1 MRLLAALFAILILPW
16 PSARALESA
25 VQESPRARVSLV
37 ADSLSVAPGQAFQ
50 LGLRIRLAPRWH
62 SYWRHAGDAGAPTE
76 ISLTLPEG
84 SQAGP
89 IAWPSPHAIPF
100 GPLMSFGYYGEVIL
114 PMQITPPAGLRA
126 GEVFSISADAT
137 WLVCDDVC
145 IPEEGSFRLDLPVS
159 RQAEANP
166 HLAPLFAAAAA
177 ALPRPSPWQASAT
190 IQGDALR
197 LRLTGPGLGRESL
210 KDALFIPGVP
220 GLLDH
225 AAPQRMSHGADW
237 LELTLKRA
245 ERPEAQARLEGVL
258 LLTDQGGRRLGYDIS
273 PPLLQG
279 AAFLPL
285 WQALLFALIGGVIL
299 NLMPCVFPVLAM
311 KAMAL
316 ARLGGAARGAVRL
329 EAAAYTAGAVVSF
342 TALAG
347 LLLVLRGAG
356 MALGWGFQFTSP
368 VFVLAI
374 AWLMLAV
381 GLNLSGVFTFGGPI
395 GAGGHIAARGGFLGS
410 FATGALAVL
419 VASPCTAPFMAAAI
433 GAALVM
439 PAPATLAVFAALGLG
454 LAAPTL
460 ILALAPG
467 LTRMLPR
474 PGPWMEKLK
483 HIMAWPM
490 YGAALWLL
498 WVLWAQS
505 GWPGVALALA
515 GGLGLG
521 LAAWVFGRAQ
531 RQGRRAAQFGAAL
544 AALALLLALPF
555 GLTAAPETP
564 AASDTA
570 ESWSPARVEALRAEG
585 KGVFLNVTAAWC
597 ITCQVNERIALRRD
611 AVQAAMA
618 ARGIVY
624 LKADWTRGDPA
635 IAALLRTHGREGV
648 PLYLFWP
655 PAGGEAVIL
664 PEVLTEAMV
673 LRQIGAS
680 GS

>member
-1 MRLLAALFAILILPW
+1 MRALIALLTILILPW
-16 PSARALESA
+16 LPARALESA
-25 VQESPRARVSLV
+25 VQESPRARVTLV
-37 ADSLSVAPGQAFQ
+37 ADHLAIAPGQAFQ

-76 ISLTLPEG
+76 INLTLPEG
-84 SQAGP
+84 TQAGP
-89 IAWPSPHAIPF
+89 IAWPTPQAIPF
-100 GPLMSFGYYGEVIL
+100 GPLMSFGYYGEVVL

-126 GEVFSISADAT
+126 GDVFSISAQAT

-145 IPEEGSFRLDLPVS
+145 IPEEGSFRLDLPVAA
-159 RQAEANP
+159 QAQTNP
-166 HLAPLFAAAAA
+166 DLAPLFAAAAA

-210 KDALFIPGVP
+210 KEALFIPGTG

-225 AAPQRMSHGADW
+225 AAPQRLSHGADW

-245 ERPEAQARLEGVL
+245 ERPEAHPKLEGVL
-258 LLTDQGGRRLGYDIS
+258 LLTDQGGRRLGYDIAA
-273 PPLLQG
+273 PLLTG

-285 WQALLFALIGGVIL
+285 WQALIFALIGGVIL

-347 LLLVLRGAG
+347 LLLALRGAG

-374 AWLMLAV
+374 TWLMLAV
-381 GLNLSGVFTFGGPI
+381 GLNLSGVFALGGPI

-439 PAPATLAVFAALGLG
+439 PAPATIAVFAALGLG

-467 LTRMLPR
+467 LTRLLPR
-474 PGPWMEKLK
+474 PGPWMEKLRR
-483 HIMAWPM
+483 IMAWPM
-490 YGAALWLL
+490 YGAALWLV

-505 GWPGVALALA
+505 GWPGVALALV

-521 LAAWVFGRAQ
+521 LAAWVLGRAQ
-531 RQGRRAAQFGAAL
+531 REGRRGLGTVL

-555 GLTAAPETP
+555 GLTAAPPLP

-570 ESWSPARVEALRAEG
+570 ESWNPARVEALRAQG

-597 ITCQVNERIALRRD
+597 ITCQVNERLALRRD

-635 IAALLRTHGREGV
+635 ITALLRSHGREGV

-655 PAGGEAVIL
+655 PGGGEAVIL

-673 LRQIGAS
+673 LRQIAAQ
-680 GS
+680 

>member
-1 MRLLAALFAILILPW
+1 MRALIALLAILILPW
-16 PSARALESA
+16 LPAQALESA
-25 VQESPRARVSLV
+25 AQESPRARVTLV
-37 ADSLSVAPGQAFQ
+37 ADHLAIAPGQAFQ

-76 ISLTLPEG
+76 INLTLPEG
-84 SQAGP
+84 TQAGP
-89 IAWPSPHAIPF
+89 IAWPTPQAIPF
-100 GPLMSFGYYGEVIL
+100 GPLMSFGYYGEVVL

-126 GEVFSISADAT
+126 RDVFSISAQAT

-145 IPEEGSFRLDLPVS
+145 IPEEGSFRLDLPVA
-159 RQAEANP
+159 AEAQANP
-166 HLAPLFAAAAA
+166 DLAPLFAAAAA

-210 KDALFIPGVP
+210 KEALFIPGTG

-225 AAPQRMSHGADW
+225 AAPQRLSHGADW
-237 LELTLKRA
+237 LELTLRRA
-245 ERPEAQARLEGVL
+245 DRPENHATLEGVL
-258 LLTDQGGRRLGYDIS
+258 LLTDQGGRRLGYDIAA
-273 PPLLQG
+273 PLLTG

-285 WQALLFALIGGVIL
+285 WQALIFALIGGVIL

-347 LLLVLRGAG
+347 LLLALRGAG

-381 GLNLSGVFTFGGPI
+381 GLNLSGVFALGGPI

-467 LTRMLPR
+467 LTRLLPR
-474 PGPWMEKLK
+474 PGPWMEKLRR
-483 HIMAWPM
+483 IMAWPM
-490 YGAALWLL
+490 YGAALWLV

-505 GWPGVALALA
+505 GWPGVALALV

-521 LAAWVFGRAQ
+521 LGAWTFGRAQ
-531 RQGRRAAQFGAAL
+531 REGRRRLGPVL

-555 GLTAAPETP
+555 GLTAAPPPPT
-564 AASDTA
+564 ASDTA
-570 ESWSPARVEALRAEG
+570 ESWNPARVEALRAEG

-635 IAALLRTHGREGV
+635 ITALLRSHGREGV

-655 PAGGEAVIL
+655 PGGGEAVIL

-673 LRQIGAS
+673 LRQIAAQ
-680 GS
+680 

>member
-1 MRLLAALFAILILPW
+1 MPGFLLA
-16 PSARALESA
+16 
-25 VQESPRARVSLV
+25 
-37 ADSLSVAPGQAFQ
+37 
-50 LGLRIRLAPRWH
+50 
-62 SYWRHAGDAGAPTE
+62 
-76 ISLTLPEG
+76 
-84 SQAGP
+84 
-89 IAWPSPHAIPF
+89 
-100 GPLMSFGYYGEVIL
+100 
-114 PMQITPPAGLRA
+114 
-126 GEVFSISADAT
+126 
-137 WLVCDDVC
+137 
-145 IPEEGSFRLDLPVS
+145 
-159 RQAEANP
+159 
-166 HLAPLFAAAAA
+166 
-177 ALPRPSPWQASAT
+177 
-190 IQGDALR
+190 
-197 LRLTGPGLGRESL
+197 
-210 KDALFIPGVP
+210 
-220 GLLDH
+220 
-225 AAPQRMSHGADW
+225 
-237 LELTLKRA
+237 
-245 ERPEAQARLEGVL
+245 
-258 LLTDQGGRRLGYDIS
+258 
-273 PPLLQG
+273 
-279 AAFLPL
+279 
-285 WQALLFALIGGVIL
+285 
-299 NLMPCVFPVLAM
+299 
-311 KAMAL
+311 
-316 ARLGGAARGAVRL
+316 
-329 EAAAYTAGAVVSF
+329 
-342 TALAG
+342 
-347 LLLVLRGAG
+347 LRGAG

-381 GLNLSGVFTFGGPI
+381 GLNLSGVFALGGPI

-467 LTRMLPR
+467 LTRLLPR
-474 PGPWMEKLK
+474 PGPWMEKLRR
-483 HIMAWPM
+483 IMAWPM
-490 YGAALWLL
+490 YGAALWLV

-505 GWPGVALALA
+505 GWAGVALALA

-531 RQGRRAAQFGAAL
+531 GEGRRGLGPVL

-555 GLTAAPETP
+555 GLTAAPPPP

-570 ESWSPARVEALRAEG
+570 ESWSPARVEALRAQG

-635 IAALLRTHGREGV
+635 ITALLRSHGREGV

-655 PAGGEAVIL
+655 PGGGEAVIL

-673 LRQIGAS
+673 LRQIALQ
-680 GS
+680 

>member
-1 MRLLAALFAILILPW
+1 
-16 PSARALESA
+16 
-25 VQESPRARVSLV
+25 
-37 ADSLSVAPGQAFQ
+37 
-50 LGLRIRLAPRWH
+50 
-62 SYWRHAGDAGAPTE
+62 
-76 ISLTLPEG
+76 
-84 SQAGP
+84 
-89 IAWPSPHAIPF
+89 
-100 GPLMSFGYYGEVIL
+100 
-114 PMQITPPAGLRA
+114 
-126 GEVFSISADAT
+126 
-137 WLVCDDVC
+137 
-145 IPEEGSFRLDLPVS
+145 
-159 RQAEANP
+159 
-166 HLAPLFAAAAA
+166 
-177 ALPRPSPWQASAT
+177 
-190 IQGDALR
+190 
-197 LRLTGPGLGRESL
+197 
-210 KDALFIPGVP
+210 
-220 GLLDH
+220 LDH
-225 AAPQRMSHGADW
+225 AAPQRVSHGADW

-245 ERPEAQARLEGVL
+245 ERPENLATLEGVL
-258 LLTDQGGRRLGYDIS
+258 LLTDQGGRRLGYEVAT
-273 PPLLQG
+273 PLLTG

-285 WQALLFALIGGVIL
+285 WQALIFALIGGVIL

-316 ARLGGAARGAVRL
+316 ARLGGAGRGAVRL

-381 GLNLSGVFTFGGPI
+381 GLNLSGVFALGGPI

-467 LTRMLPR
+467 LARKLPR
-474 PGPWMEKLK
+474 PGPWMERLK

-490 YGAALWLL
+490 YGAALWLVS
-498 WVLWAQS
+498 VLWAQS
-505 GWPGVALALA
+505 GSLGVALALV

-521 LAAWVFGRAQ
+521 LAAWVLGRAQ
-531 RQGRRAAQFGAAL
+531 RDGRRGAQLAAVLG
-544 AALALLLALPF
+544 ALALVLALPF
-555 GLTAAPETP
+555 GLTAAPPAP
-564 AASDTA
+564 AAAETA
-570 ESWSPARVEALRAEG
+570 ESWTPARVEALRAEG

-597 ITCQVNERIALRRD
+597 ISCQVNERIALRRE

-635 IAALLRTHGREGV
+635 IAALLRAHGREGV

-655 PAGGEAVIL
+655 PGGGEAVIL

-673 LRQIGAS
+673 LRQIGAL
-680 GS
+680 

>member
-1 MRLLAALFAILILPW
+1 MRFIAALVALLILPW
-16 PSARALESA
+16 LPARALESA
-25 VQESPRARVSLV
+25 AQESSRARVTLV
-37 ADSLSVAPGQAFQ
+37 ADHLAITQGQAFQ
-50 LGLRIRLAPRWH
+50 LGLRLRLAPRWH

-76 ISLTLPEG
+76 ISLTLPED

-89 IAWPSPHAIPF
+89 IAWPTPQAIPF
-100 GPLMSFGYYGEVIL
+100 GPLMSFGYYGEVVL

-126 GEVFSISADAT
+126 GEVFSITAQAT

-145 IPEEGSFRLDLPVS
+145 IPEEGSFRLDLPVAA
-159 RQAEANP
+159 QAQTNP
-166 HLAPLFAAAAA
+166 DLAPLFAAATA

-190 IQGDALR
+190 IQGEALR

-210 KDALFIPGVP
+210 KEALFIPGVA

-225 AAPQRMSHGADW
+225 AAPQRLSHGADW

-245 ERPEAQARLEGVL
+245 ERPENLAALEGVL
-258 LLTDQGGRRLGYDIS
+258 LLTDQGGRRLGYDIAA
-273 PPLLQG
+273 PLLPG

-285 WQALLFALIGGVIL
+285 WQALLFALLGGVIL

-316 ARLGGAARGAVRL
+316 VRLGGAARGAVRL

-342 TALAG
+342 AALAG
-347 LLLVLRGAG
+347 LLLALRGAG

-381 GLNLSGVFTFGGPI
+381 GLNLSGVFALGGPI

-439 PAPATLAVFAALGLG
+439 PAPATIAVFAALGLG

-467 LTRMLPR
+467 LARKLPR
-474 PGPWMEKLK
+474 PGPWMEKLRR
-483 HIMAWPM
+483 IMAWPM
-490 YGAALWLL
+490 YGAALWLVS
-498 WVLWAQS
+498 VLWAQS
-505 GWPGVALALA
+505 GLLGVALALA

-521 LAAWVFGRAQ
+521 IAAWVLGRAQ
-531 RQGRRAAQFGAAL
+531 RQGRGGLGPVL
-544 AALALLLALPF
+544 AALGLLFALPF
-555 GLTAAPETP
+555 GLTAAPPPP
-564 AASDTA
+564 AAGDTA
-570 ESWSPARVEALRAEG
+570 ESWSAARVEALRAQG

-597 ITCQVNERIALRRD
+597 ITCQVNERLALRRD

-635 IAALLRTHGREGV
+635 ITALLRAHGREGV

-655 PAGGEAVIL
+655 PGGGEAVIL
-664 PEVLTEAMV
+664 PEVLTESMV
-673 LRQIGAS
+673 LRQIGAP
-680 GS
+680 

>member
-1 MRLLAALFAILILPW
+1 MRFLFALFALLILPW
-16 PSARALESA
+16 VPAQALESA
-25 VQESPRARVSLV
+25 AQESPRAQVTLV
-37 ADSLSVAPGQAFQ
+37 ADHLAIAPGQAFQ

-76 ISLTLPEG
+76 INLTLPEG

-89 IAWPSPHAIPF
+89 IAWPTPQAIPF
-100 GPLMSFGYYGEVIL
+100 GPLMSFGYYGEVVL

-126 GEVFSISADAT
+126 GEVFSISAQAT

-145 IPEEGSFRLDLPVS
+145 IPEEGSFRLDLPVA
-159 RQAEANP
+159 AEAQTNTD
-166 HLAPLFAAAAA
+166 LAPVFAAAAA
-177 ALPRPSPWQASAT
+177 ALPRPSPWQASAS

-210 KDALFIPGVP
+210 KEALFIPGIG

-225 AAPQRMSHGADW
+225 AAPQKLTQGADW
-237 LELTLKRA
+237 LELTLRRA
-245 ERPEAQARLEGVL
+245 ERPENLATLEGVL
-258 LLTDQGGRRLGYDIS
+258 LLTDQGGRRLGYDIAT
-273 PPLLQG
+273 PLLTG

-285 WQALLFALIGGVIL
+285 WQALIFALIGGVIL

-347 LLLVLRGAG
+347 LLLALRGAG

-381 GLNLSGVFTFGGPI
+381 GLNLSGVFALGGPI

-467 LTRMLPR
+467 LTRLLPR
-474 PGPWMEKLK
+474 PGPWMEKLRR
-483 HIMAWPM
+483 IMAWPM
-490 YGAALWLL
+490 YGAALWLV

-505 GWPGVALALA
+505 GWLGVALALA

-521 LAAWVFGRAQ
+521 LAAWVFGQAQ
-531 RQGRRAAQFGAAL
+531 REGRRGLGPVL

-555 GLTAAPETP
+555 GLTAAPPAP

-570 ESWSPARVEALRAEG
+570 ESWSPARVEALRAQG

-597 ITCQVNERIALRRD
+597 ITCQVNERLALRRD

-635 IAALLRTHGREGV
+635 IAALLRAHGREGV

-655 PAGGEAVIL
+655 PGGGEAVIL

-673 LRQIGAS
+673 LRQIALQ
-680 GS
+680 

>member
-1 MRLLAALFAILILPW
+1 MRALIALFALLILPW
-16 PSARALESA
+16 LPARALESA
-25 VQESPRARVSLV
+25 AQESPRARVTLV
-37 ADSLSVAPGQAFQ
+37 ADHLAIAPGQAFQ

-76 ISLTLPEG
+76 INLTLPEG
-84 SQAGP
+84 TQAGP
-89 IAWPSPHAIPF
+89 IAWPTPQAIPF
-100 GPLMSFGYYGEVIL
+100 GPLMSFGYYGEVVL

-126 GEVFSISADAT
+126 GDVFSISGQAT

-145 IPEEGSFRLDLPVS
+145 IPEEGSFRLDLPVV
-159 RQAEANP
+159 AEAQTNSD
-166 HLAPLFAAAAA
+166 LAPLFAAAAA
-177 ALPRPSPWQASAT
+177 ALPRPSPWQASAS

-210 KDALFIPGVP
+210 KEALFIPGIG

-225 AAPQRMSHGADW
+225 AAPQRVSHGADW
-237 LELTLKRA
+237 LELTLRRA
-245 ERPEAQARLEGVL
+245 ERPENLGKLEGVL
-258 LLTDQGGRRLGYDIS
+258 LLTDQGGRRLGYDIAA
-273 PPLLQG
+273 PLLSG

-285 WQALLFALIGGVIL
+285 WQALIFALIGGVIL

-347 LLLVLRGAG
+347 LLLLLRGAG

-381 GLNLSGVFTFGGPI
+381 GLNLSGVFALGGPI

-467 LTRMLPR
+467 LTRLLPR
-474 PGPWMEKLK
+474 PGPWMEKLRR
-483 HIMAWPM
+483 IMAWPM
-490 YGAALWLL
+490 YGAALWLV

-505 GWPGVALALA
+505 GWPGVALALT

-521 LAAWVFGRAQ
+521 LAAWLFGRAQ
-531 RQGRRAAQFGAAL
+531 SEGQRGLGPVL

-555 GLTAAPETP
+555 GLTAAPAPP

-570 ESWSPARVEALRAEG
+570 ESWSPARVEALRAQG

-618 ARGIVY
+618 TRGIVY

-635 IAALLRTHGREGV
+635 ITALLRSHGREGV

-655 PAGGEAVIL
+655 PGGGEAVIL

-673 LRQIGAS
+673 LRQIAVQ
-680 GS
+680 

>member
-1 MRLLAALFAILILPW
+1 MRALVALFALLILPW
-16 PSARALESA
+16 LPAQALESA
-25 VQESPRARVSLV
+25 AQESPRARVTLV
-37 ADSLSVAPGQAFQ
+37 ADHLAIAPGQVFQ

-76 ISLTLPEG
+76 INLTLPEG
-84 SQAGP
+84 STAGP
-89 IAWPSPHAIPF
+89 IAWPTPQAIPF
-100 GPLMSFGYYGEVIL
+100 GPLMSFGYYGEVVL
-114 PMQITPPAGLRA
+114 PMQITPPASLGA
-126 GEVFSISADAT
+126 GDVFSITAAAT

-145 IPEEGSFRLDLPVS
+145 IPEEGSFRLDLPVAA
-159 RQAEANP
+159 QAQTNP
-166 HLAPLFAAAAA
+166 DLASLFAAAAA

-197 LRLTGPGLGRESL
+197 LRLAGPGLGRESL
-210 KDALFIPGVP
+210 KEALFIPGVP

-225 AAPQRMSHGADW
+225 AAPQRLSHGADW

-245 ERPEAQARLEGVL
+245 ERPEAHPKLEGVL
-258 LLTDQGGRRLGYDIS
+258 LLTDQGGRRLGYDIAA
-273 PPLLQG
+273 PLLTG

-285 WQALLFALIGGVIL
+285 WQALIFALIGGVIL

-347 LLLVLRGAG
+347 LLLALRGAG

-374 AWLMLAV
+374 TWLMLAV
-381 GLNLSGVFTFGGPI
+381 GLNLSGVFALGGPI

-467 LTRMLPR
+467 LTRLLPR
-474 PGPWMEKLK
+474 PGPWMEKLRR
-483 HIMAWPM
+483 IMAWPM
-490 YGAALWLL
+490 YGAALWLV

-505 GWPGVALALA
+505 GWAGVALALA
-515 GGLGLG
+515 GALGLG
-521 LAAWVFGRAQ
+521 LAAWSFGRAQ
-531 RQGRRAAQFGAAL
+531 REGTRRFGPVL

-555 GLTAAPETP
+555 GLTAAPPPP

-570 ESWSPARVEALRAEG
+570 ESWSPARVEALRAQG

-618 ARGIVY
+618 TRGIVY

-635 IAALLRTHGREGV
+635 IAALLRSHGREGV

-655 PAGGEAVIL
+655 PGGGEAVIL

-673 LRQIGAS
+673 LRQIAVQ
-680 GS
+680 

>member
-1 MRLLAALFAILILPW
+1 MRFLAALIALLILPW
-16 PSARALESA
+16 LPAQALESA
-25 VQESPRARVSLV
+25 AQESPRARVTLV
-37 ADSLSVAPGQAFQ
+37 ADHIAIAPGQAFQ

-84 SQAGP
+84 STVGP
-89 IAWPSPHAIPF
+89 IAWPIPQAIPF
-100 GPLMSFGYYGEVIL
+100 GPLMSFGYYGEVVL
-114 PMQITPPAGLRA
+114 PMRITPPPGLRV
-126 GEVFSISADAT
+126 GEVFSITAAAT

-145 IPEEGSFRLDLPVS
+145 IPEEGSFRLDLPVA
-159 RQAEANP
+159 AEAKANP
-166 HLAPLFAAAAA
+166 DLAPLFAAAAA
-177 ALPRPSPWQASAT
+177 ALPRPSPWQASAS

-210 KDALFIPGVP
+210 KEALFIPGLG

-225 AAPQRMSHGADW
+225 PAPQKLTQGPDW

-245 ERPEAQARLEGVL
+245 ERPENLAQLEGVL
-258 LLTDQGGRRLGYDIS
+258 LVTDQGGRRLGYEIAT
-273 PPLLQG
+273 PLLPG

-285 WQALLFALIGGVIL
+285 WQALIFALLGGVIL

-342 TALAG
+342 VALAG
-347 LLLVLRGAG
+347 LLLVLRNAG

-381 GLNLSGVFTFGGPI
+381 GLNLSGVFALGGPI
-395 GAGGHIAARGGFLGS
+395 GAGGHLAARGGFLGS

-454 LAAPTL
+454 LAGPTL

-467 LTRMLPR
+467 LACKLPR

-483 HIMAWPM
+483 HIMAFPM
-490 YGAALWLL
+490 YGAALWLV

-521 LAAWVFGRAQ
+521 LAAWVLGRAQ
-531 RQGRRAAQFGAAL
+531 RAGQFGPQLGAVL
-544 AALALLLALPF
+544 GALALVLALPF
-555 GLTAAPETP
+555 GLTAAPPPP
-564 AASDTA
+564 AAAETA
-570 ESWSPARVEALRAEG
+570 ESWTPARVEALRAEG

-655 PAGGEAVIL
+655 PGGGEAVIL

-673 LRQIGAS
+673 LRQIGAP
-680 GS
+680 

>member
-1 MRLLAALFAILILPW
+1 LA
-16 PSARALESA
+16 
-25 VQESPRARVSLV
+25 
-37 ADSLSVAPGQAFQ
+37 
-50 LGLRIRLAPRWH
+50 
-62 SYWRHAGDAGAPTE
+62 T
-76 ISLTLPEG
+76 
-84 SQAGP
+84 
-89 IAWPSPHAIPF
+89 
-100 GPLMSFGYYGEVIL
+100 
-114 PMQITPPAGLRA
+114 
-126 GEVFSISADAT
+126 
-137 WLVCDDVC
+137 
-145 IPEEGSFRLDLPVS
+145 
-159 RQAEANP
+159 
-166 HLAPLFAAAAA
+166 
-177 ALPRPSPWQASAT
+177 
-190 IQGDALR
+190 
-197 LRLTGPGLGRESL
+197 
-210 KDALFIPGVP
+210 
-220 GLLDH
+220 
-225 AAPQRMSHGADW
+225 
-237 LELTLKRA
+237 
-245 ERPEAQARLEGVL
+245 LEGVL
-258 LLTDQGGRRLGYDIS
+258 LLTDQGGRRLAYEVTAQ
-273 PPLLQG
+273 LLPG

-285 WQALLFALIGGVIL
+285 WQALIFALIGGVIL

-347 LLLVLRGAG
+347 LLLALRGAG

-381 GLNLSGVFTFGGPI
+381 GLNLSGVFALGGPI
-395 GAGGHIAARGGFLGS
+395 GAGGHLAARGGFLGS

-467 LTRMLPR
+467 LASKLPR
-474 PGPWMEKLK
+474 PGPWMEKLRR
-483 HIMAWPM
+483 IMAWPM
-490 YGAALWLL
+490 YGAALWLV

-505 GWPGVALALA
+505 GWPGVGLALV
-515 GGLGLG
+515 GGLGLALG
-521 LAAWVFGRAQ
+521 AWMLGRAQ
-531 RQGRRAAQFGAAL
+531 RHGRAGFGPVF

-555 GLTAAPETP
+555 GLTAAPPAP
-564 AASDTA
+564 AATETA
-570 ESWSPARVEALRAEG
+570 ESWSPARVEALRAAG

-635 IAALLRTHGREGV
+635 ITALLRAHGREGV

-655 PAGGEAVIL
+655 PGG
-664 PEVLTEAMV
+664 
-673 LRQIGAS
+673 G
-680 GS
+680 

>member
-1 MRLLAALFAILILPW
+1 MRFLPTLFALLLPW
-16 PSARALESA
+16 LPAQALESA
-25 VQESPRARVSLV
+25 AQESPRARVTLV
-37 ADSLSVAPGQAFQ
+37 ADHLAIAPGQAFQ

-76 ISLTLPEG
+76 INLTLPEG
-84 SQAGP
+84 STAGA
-89 IAWPSPHAIPF
+89 IAWPTPQAIPF
-100 GPLMSFGYYGEVIL
+100 GPLMSFGYYGEVVL
-114 PMQITPPAGLRA
+114 PMQITPPASLRA
-126 GEVFSISADAT
+126 GEVFSISAEAT

-145 IPEEGSFRLDLPVS
+145 IPEEGIFRLDLPVV
-159 RQAEANP
+159 AEAQTNP
-166 HLAPLFAAAAA
+166 DLAPLFAAAAA

-210 KDALFIPGVP
+210 KEALLIPGAS

-225 AAPQRMSHGADW
+225 AAPQRLSHGADW

-245 ERPEAQARLEGVL
+245 DRPENLAKLEGVL
-258 LLTDQGGRRLGYDIS
+258 LLTDQGGRRLGYDIAA
-273 PPLLQG
+273 PLLPG

-285 WQALLFALIGGVIL
+285 WQALIFALIGGVIL

-329 EAAAYTAGAVVSF
+329 EAAAYTAGAVISF

-347 LLLVLRGAG
+347 LLLALRGAG

-381 GLNLSGVFTFGGPI
+381 GLNLSGVFALGGPI

-467 LTRMLPR
+467 LTRLLPR
-474 PGPWMEKLK
+474 PGHWMEKLRR
-483 HIMAWPM
+483 IMAWPM
-490 YGAALWLL
+490 YGAALWLV

-505 GWPGVALALA
+505 GWAGVALALA

-531 RQGRRAAQFGAAL
+531 GEGRRRLGPVL

-555 GLTAAPETP
+555 GLTAAPPTHP
-564 AASDTA
+564 AAETA
-570 ESWSPARVEALRAEG
+570 ESWNPARVEALRAQG

-597 ITCQVNERIALRRD
+597 ITCQVNERIALRRN

-635 IAALLRTHGREGV
+635 ITALLRSHGREGV

-655 PAGGEAVIL
+655 PGGGEAVIL

-673 LRQIGAS
+673 LRQIAVQ
-680 GS
+680 

>member
-1 MRLLAALFAILILPW
+1 MRALIALLALLILPW
-16 PSARALESA
+16 LPAQALESA
-25 VQESPRARVSLV
+25 AQESPRARVTLV
-37 ADSLSVAPGQAFQ
+37 SDHLVIAPGQAFQ

-76 ISLTLPEG
+76 INLSLPEG
-84 SQAGP
+84 SSAGP
-89 IAWPSPHAIPF
+89 IAWPTPQAIPF
-100 GPLMSFGYYGEVIL
+100 GPLMSFGYYGEVVL

-126 GEVFSISADAT
+126 GDVFSISAQAT

-145 IPEEGSFRLDLPVS
+145 IPEEGSFRLDLPVA
-159 RQAEANP
+159 AEAQANP
-166 HLAPLFAAAAA
+166 DLAPLFAAAAA

-190 IQGDALR
+190 VQGDALR

-210 KDALFIPGVP
+210 KEALFIPGTG

-225 AAPQRMSHGADW
+225 AAPQRLSHGADW

-245 ERPEAQARLEGVL
+245 ERPENLATLEGVL
-258 LLTDQGGRRLGYDIS
+258 LLTDQGVRRLGYDIAT
-273 PPLLQG
+273 PLLTG

-285 WQALLFALIGGVIL
+285 WQALIFALIGGVIL

-342 TALAG
+342 TALAA
-347 LLLVLRGAG
+347 LLLALRGAG

-368 VFVLAI
+368 IFVLAI

-381 GLNLSGVFTFGGPI
+381 GLNLSGVFALGGPI

-467 LTRMLPR
+467 LTRLLPR
-474 PGPWMEKLK
+474 PGPWMEKLRR
-483 HIMAWPM
+483 IMAWPM
-490 YGAALWLL
+490 YGAALWLVS
-498 WVLWAQS
+498 VLWAQS
-505 GWPGVALALA
+505 GWLGVALALA

-521 LAAWVFGRAQ
+521 LAAWIFGRAQ
-531 RQGRRAAQFGAAL
+531 REGRRGLGPVL

-555 GLTAAPETP
+555 GLTAAPPAP

-570 ESWSPARVEALRAEG
+570 ESWSPARVEALRAQG

-635 IAALLRTHGREGV
+635 IAALLRSHGREGV

-655 PAGGEAVIL
+655 PGGGEAVIL

-673 LRQIGAS
+673 LRQIAVQ
-680 GS
+680 

>member
-1 MRLLAALFAILILPW
+1 MRFLAALIALLILPW
-16 PSARALESA
+16 LPAQALESA
-25 VQESPRARVSLV
+25 AQESPRARVTLV
-37 ADSLSVAPGQAFQ
+37 ADHIAIAPGQGFQ

-84 SQAGP
+84 STVGP
-89 IAWPSPHAIPF
+89 IAWPIPQAIPF
-100 GPLMSFGYYGEVIL
+100 GPLMSFGYYGEVVL
-114 PMQITPPAGLRA
+114 PMRITPPPGLRV
-126 GEVFSISADAT
+126 GEVFSITAAAT

-145 IPEEGSFRLDLPVS
+145 IPEEGSFRLDLPVA
-159 RQAEANP
+159 AEPQANP
-166 HLAPLFAAAAA
+166 DLAPLFAAAAA
-177 ALPRPSPWQASAT
+177 ALPRPSPWQASASV
-190 IQGDALR
+190 QGDALR

-210 KDALFIPGVP
+210 KEALFIPGLG

-225 AAPQRMSHGADW
+225 PAPQKLTQGPDW

-245 ERPEAQARLEGVL
+245 ERSENLAQLEGVL
-258 LLTDQGGRRLGYDIS
+258 LVTDQGGRRLGYEIAT
-273 PPLLQG
+273 PLLPG

-285 WQALLFALIGGVIL
+285 WQALIFALLGGVIL

-342 TALAG
+342 VALAG
-347 LLLVLRGAG
+347 LLLVLRNAG

-381 GLNLSGVFTFGGPI
+381 GLNLSGVFALGGPI

-433 GAALVM
+433 GAALIM

-467 LTRMLPR
+467 LARKLPR

-483 HIMAWPM
+483 HIMAFPM
-490 YGAALWLL
+490 YGAALWLV

-521 LAAWVFGRAQ
+521 LAAWVLGRAQ
-531 RQGRRAAQFGAAL
+531 RDGRRGLQLGAVL
-544 AALALLLALPF
+544 AALALVLALPF
-555 GLTAAPETP
+555 GLTAAPPPP
-564 AASDTA
+564 AAAETA
-570 ESWSPARVEALRAEG
+570 ESWTPARVEALRAEG

-611 AVQAAMA
+611 AVQSAMA
-618 ARGIVY
+618 ARGIFY

-635 IAALLRTHGREGV
+635 IAALLRAHGREGV

-655 PAGGEAVIL
+655 PGGGEAVIL

-673 LRQIGAS
+673 LRQIGAP
-680 GS
+680 

>member
-1 MRLLAALFAILILPW
+1 MRFLFALFALLILPW
-16 PSARALESA
+16 LPAQALESA
-25 VQESPRARVSLV
+25 AQESPRARVTLV
-37 ADSLSVAPGQAFQ
+37 ADHLAIAPGQAFQ

-76 ISLTLPEG
+76 INLTLPGG

-89 IAWPSPHAIPF
+89 IAWPTPQAIPF
-100 GPLMSFGYYGEVIL
+100 GPLMSFGYYGEVVL

-126 GEVFSISADAT
+126 GEVFSISAQAT

-145 IPEEGSFRLDLPVS
+145 IPEEGSFRLDLPVA
-159 RQAEANP
+159 AEAQTNTD
-166 HLAPLFAAAAA
+166 LAPLFATAAA

-210 KDALFIPGVP
+210 KEALFIPGIG

-225 AAPQRMSHGADW
+225 AAPQRVSHGADW
-237 LELTLKRA
+237 LELALRRA
-245 ERPEAQARLEGVL
+245 ERPENLATLEGVL
-258 LLTDQGGRRLGYDIS
+258 LLTDQGGRRLGYEVAT
-273 PPLLQG
+273 PLLKG

-285 WQALLFALIGGVIL
+285 WQALIFALIGGVIL

-316 ARLGGAARGAVRL
+316 ARMGGAARGAVRL

-347 LLLVLRGAG
+347 LLLALRGAG

-374 AWLMLAV
+374 GWLMLAV
-381 GLNLSGVFTFGGPI
+381 GLNLSGVFALGGPI

-467 LTRMLPR
+467 LTRLLPR
-474 PGPWMEKLK
+474 PGPWMEKLRR
-483 HIMAWPM
+483 IMAWPM
-490 YGAALWLL
+490 YGAALWLV

-531 RQGRRAAQFGAAL
+531 REGQRGLSPVL

-555 GLTAAPETP
+555 GLTAAPSPP

-570 ESWSPARVEALRAEG
+570 ESWSPARVEALRAQG

-597 ITCQVNERIALRRD
+597 ITCQVNERLALRRD

-635 IAALLRTHGREGV
+635 IAALLRAHGREGV

-655 PAGGEAVIL
+655 PGGGEAVIL

-673 LRQIGAS
+673 LRQIAVP
-680 GS
+680 

>member
-1 MRLLAALFAILILPW
+1 MRFLATLFALLLLPW
-16 PSARALESA
+16 LPARALESTA
-25 VQESPRARVSLV
+25 QESSRARVSLV
-37 ADSLSVAPGQAFQ
+37 ADHLAIAPGQAIQ
-50 LGLRIRLAPRWH
+50 LGLRLRLAPRWH

-76 ISLTLPEG
+76 IALTLPEG

-89 IAWPSPHAIPF
+89 IAWPTPQAIPF
-100 GPLMSFGYYGEVIL
+100 GPLMSFGYYGEVVL
-114 PMQITPPAGLRA
+114 PMQITPPASLRA
-126 GEVFSISADAT
+126 GEVFSISAQAT

-145 IPEEGSFRLDLPVS
+145 IPEEGSFRLNLPVV
-159 RQAEANP
+159 AEAQKNP
-166 HLAPLFAAAAA
+166 DLAPLFAAAAA
-177 ALPRPSPWQASAT
+177 ALPRPSPWQTSAT

-210 KDALFIPGVP
+210 KEALFIPGTG

-225 AAPQRMSHGADW
+225 AAPQRLSHGTDW

-245 ERPEAQARLEGVL
+245 ERPENLATLEGVL
-258 LLTDQGGRRLGYDIS
+258 LLTDQGGRRLGYEVAT
-273 PPLLQG
+273 PLLTG

-285 WQALLFALIGGVIL
+285 WQALIFALIGGVIL

-316 ARLGGAARGAVRL
+316 ARLGGAARGAVRM

-347 LLLVLRGAG
+347 LLLALRGAG

-381 GLNLSGVFTFGGPI
+381 GLNLSGVFALGGPI

-467 LTRMLPR
+467 LTRLLPR
-474 PGPWMEKLK
+474 PGPWMEKLRR
-483 HIMAWPM
+483 IMAWPM
-490 YGAALWLL
+490 YGAALWLVS
-498 WVLWAQS
+498 VLWAQS
-505 GWPGVALALA
+505 GWLGVALALA

-531 RQGRRAAQFGAAL
+531 RAGQRGLGPVL

-555 GLTAAPETP
+555 GLTAAPPPP
-564 AASDTA
+564 AASDIA
-570 ESWSPARVEALRAEG
+570 ESWSPVRVEALRAQG

-597 ITCQVNERIALRRD
+597 ITCQVNERLALRRD

-618 ARGIVY
+618 ERGIVY

-635 IAALLRTHGREGV
+635 ITALLRAHGREGV

-655 PAGGEAVIL
+655 PGGGEAVIL

-673 LRQIGAS
+673 LRQIAVP
-680 GS
+680 

>member
-1 MRLLAALFAILILPW
+1 MRFLAALVVLLILPW
-16 PSARALESA
+16 LPARALESA
-25 VQESPRARVSLV
+25 AQESPRARVTLV
-37 ADSLSVAPGQAFQ
+37 ADHIAIAPGQAFQ
-50 LGLRIRLAPRWH
+50 LGLRLRLAPRWH

-76 ISLTLPEG
+76 IVLTLPEG
-84 SQAGP
+84 STAGP
-89 IAWPSPHAIPF
+89 IAWPTPQAIPF
-100 GPLMSFGYYGEVIL
+100 GPLMSFGYYGEVVL
-114 PMQITPPAGLRA
+114 PMRITLPASLRA
-126 GEVFSISADAT
+126 GEVFSITAEAT

-145 IPEEGSFRLDLPVS
+145 IPEEGSFRLDLPVA
-159 RQAEANP
+159 AEPQANP
-166 HLAPLFAAAAA
+166 DLAPLFATAAA
-177 ALPRPSPWQASAT
+177 ALPRPSPWQASAS

-210 KDALFIPGVP
+210 KEAVFIPGLG

-225 AAPQRMSHGADW
+225 PAPQKLTQGPDW

-245 ERPEAQARLEGVL
+245 ERPENHAQLEGVL
-258 LLTDQGGRRLGYDIS
+258 LVTDQGGRRLGYEIAT
-273 PPLLQG
+273 PLLSG

-285 WQALLFALIGGVIL
+285 WQALIFALLGGVIL

-342 TALAG
+342 VALAG

-381 GLNLSGVFTFGGPI
+381 GLNLSGVFALGGPI
-395 GAGGHIAARGGFLGS
+395 GAGGHLVARGGFLGS

-467 LTRMLPR
+467 LARKLPR
-474 PGPWMEKLK
+474 PGPWMERLK

-490 YGAALWLL
+490 YGAALWLVS
-498 WVLWAQS
+498 VLWAQS
-505 GWPGVALALA
+505 GSLGVALAVA

-521 LAAWVFGRAQ
+521 LAAWVLGRAQ
-531 RQGRRAAQFGAAL
+531 RAGRRGAQLGSVL
-544 AALALLLALPF
+544 GALALVLALPF
-555 GLTAAPETP
+555 GLTAAPP
-564 AASDTA
+564 PPDAAKTA
-570 ESWSPARVEALRAEG
+570 DSWTPARVEALRAEG

-618 ARGIVY
+618 ARGIIY

-635 IAALLRTHGREGV
+635 ITALLRAHGREGV

-655 PAGGEAVIL
+655 PGGGEAVIL
-664 PEVLTEAMV
+664 PEVLTESLV
-673 LRQIGAS
+673 LRQIGAP
-680 GS
+680 

>member
-1 MRLLAALFAILILPW
+1 MRFLAALFAFLILPW
-16 PSARALESA
+16 LPARALESVA
-25 VQESPRARVSLV
+25 QESARARVTLV
-37 ADSLSVAPGQAFQ
+37 ADHLAIAPGQAFQ
-50 LGLRIRLAPRWH
+50 LGLRLRLAPRWH

-84 SQAGP
+84 SEASP
-89 IAWPSPHAIPF
+89 IAWPIPQAIPF
-100 GPLMSFGYYGEVIL
+100 GPLMSFGYYGEVLL
-114 PMQITPPAGLRA
+114 PIRITPPPGLRV
-126 GEVFSISADAT
+126 GEVFSVSAQAT
-137 WLVCDDVC
+137 WLVCDDIC
-145 IPEEGSFRLDLPVS
+145 IPEEGSFRLDLPVA
-159 RQAEANP
+159 AEAQP
-166 HLAPLFAAAAA
+166 SPALAPLFAAAEA
-177 ALPRPSPWQASAT
+177 ALPRPSPWQAHAT
-190 IQGDALR
+190 LQGDALR

-210 KDALFIPGVP
+210 KEALFIPGLG

-225 AAPQRMSHGADW
+225 PAPQGLTQGPDW
-237 LELTLKRA
+237 LELALRRA
-245 ERPEAQARLEGVL
+245 ERPKNLATLDGVL
-258 LLTDQGGRRLGYDIS
+258 LLTDQGGRRLGYEIAT
-273 PPLLQG
+273 PLLPG

-285 WQALLFALIGGVIL
+285 WQALMFALIGGVIL

-381 GLNLSGVFTFGGPI
+381 GLNLSGVFAFGGPI
-395 GAGGHIAARGGFLGS
+395 GAGGHLAARGGFLGS

-439 PAPATLAVFAALGLG
+439 PAPSTLAVFAALGLG

-467 LTRMLPR
+467 LASKLPR
-474 PGPWMEKLK
+474 PGPWMERLRR
-483 HIMAWPM
+483 IMAWPM
-490 YGAALWLL
+490 YGAALWLV

-515 GGLGLG
+515 GGLGLA
-521 LAAWVFGRAQ
+521 LAAWMLGRAQ
-531 RQGRRAAQFGAAL
+531 RDGRRGAQLAVVLGAF
-544 AALALLLALPF
+544 ALLLALPF
-555 GLTAAPETP
+555 GLTAAPPPP
-564 AASDTA
+564 AATETA

-635 IAALLRTHGREGV
+635 ITQLLRTHGREGV
-648 PLYLFWP
+648 PLYVFWP
-655 PAGGEAVIL
+655 PGGAEAVIM

-673 LRQIGAS
+673 LRQIGAP
-680 GS
+680 

>member
-1 MRLLAALFAILILPW
+1 MRALIALFALMILPW
-16 PSARALESA
+16 LPAQALESA
-25 VQESPRARVSLV
+25 AQESPRARVTLV
-37 ADSLSVAPGQAFQ
+37 ADHLAIAPGQAFQ

-76 ISLTLPEG
+76 FSLTLPEG
-84 SQAGP
+84 TQAGP
-89 IAWPSPHAIPF
+89 IAWPTPQAIPF
-100 GPLMSFGYYGEVIL
+100 GPLMSFGYYGEVVL
-114 PMQITPPAGLRA
+114 PMQIMPPAGLRA
-126 GEVFSISADAT
+126 GDVFSISAQAT

-145 IPEEGSFRLDLPVS
+145 IPEEGSFRLDLPVAAKA
-159 RQAEANP
+159 QTNP
-166 HLAPLFAAAAA
+166 DLAPLFAAA
-177 ALPRPSPWQASAT
+177 ALPRPSPWQASAS

-210 KDALFIPGVP
+210 KEALFIPGSG

-225 AAPQRMSHGADW
+225 AAPQRLSHGADW

-245 ERPEAQARLEGVL
+245 ERPENLATLEGVL
-258 LLTDQGGRRLGYDIS
+258 LLTDQGGRRLGYDIAA
-273 PPLLQG
+273 PLLTG

-285 WQALLFALIGGVIL
+285 WQALIFALIGGVIL

-311 KAMAL
+311 KAIAL

-347 LLLVLRGAG
+347 LLLALRGAG

-374 AWLMLAV
+374 GWLMLAV
-381 GLNLSGVFTFGGPI
+381 GLNLSGVFALVGPI
-395 GAGGHIAARGGFLGS
+395 GAGGHLAARGGFLGS

-467 LTRMLPR
+467 LTRLLPR
-474 PGPWMEKLK
+474 PGPWMEKLRR
-483 HIMAWPM
+483 IMAWPM
-490 YGAALWLL
+490 YGAALWLV

-505 GWPGVALALA
+505 GWAGVALALA

-531 RQGRRAAQFGAAL
+531 REGQRGLAPVL
-544 AALALLLALPF
+544 AALALLVALPF
-555 GLTAAPETP
+555 GLTAAPP
-564 AASDTA
+564 PPVGSDIA

-635 IAALLRTHGREGV
+635 IAALLRSHGREGV

-655 PAGGEAVIL
+655 SGGSEAVIL
-664 PEVLTEAMV
+664 PEVLTEAIV
-673 LRQIGAS
+673 LRQIAVQ
-680 GS
+680 

>member
-1 MRLLAALFAILILPW
+1 MRALIAFLAILILPW
-16 PSARALESA
+16 LPAQALESA
-25 VQESPRARVSLV
+25 AQESPRARVTLV
-37 ADSLSVAPGQAFQ
+37 ADHLAIAPGQAFQ

-76 ISLTLPEG
+76 INLTLPEG
-84 SQAGP
+84 STAGP
-89 IAWPSPHAIPF
+89 IAWPTPQAIPF
-100 GPLMSFGYYGEVIL
+100 GPLMSFGYYGEVVL

-126 GEVFSISADAT
+126 GDVFSISAQAT

-145 IPEEGSFRLDLPVS
+145 IPEEGSFRLDLPVA
-159 RQAEANP
+159 AEAQANTD
-166 HLAPLFAAAAA
+166 LAPLFAAAAA

-210 KDALFIPGVP
+210 KEASFIPGTG

-225 AAPQRMSHGADW
+225 AAPQRLSHGADW

-245 ERPEAQARLEGVL
+245 ERPEAHPKLEGVL
-258 LLTDQGGRRLGYDIS
+258 LLTDQGGRRLGYEVAA
-273 PPLLQG
+273 PLLTG

-285 WQALLFALIGGVIL
+285 WQALIFALIGGVIL

-347 LLLVLRGAG
+347 LLLALRGAG

-374 AWLMLAV
+374 GWLMLAV
-381 GLNLSGVFTFGGPI
+381 GLNLSGVFALGGPI

-467 LTRMLPR
+467 LTRLLPR
-474 PGPWMEKLK
+474 PGPWMEKLRR
-483 HIMAWPM
+483 IMAWPM
-490 YGAALWLL
+490 YGAALWLV

-521 LAAWVFGRAQ
+521 LAAWAFGRAQ
-531 RQGRRAAQFGAAL
+531 LEGRRGLGPVL

-555 GLTAAPETP
+555 GLTAAPPTPP
-564 AASDTA
+564 AAETA
-570 ESWSPARVEALRAEG
+570 ESWNPARVEALRAQG

-597 ITCQVNERIALRRD
+597 ITCQVNERLALRRD

-635 IAALLRTHGREGV
+635 IAALLRSHGREGV

-655 PAGGEAVIL
+655 PGGGEAVIL

-673 LRQIGAS
+673 LRQIAAQ
-680 GS
+680 

>member
-1 MRLLAALFAILILPW
+1 MRALIALFALLILPW
-16 PSARALESA
+16 LPAQALESA
-25 VQESPRARVSLV
+25 AQESPRARVTLV
-37 ADSLSVAPGQAFQ
+37 ADQLAIAPGQAFQ

-76 ISLTLPEG
+76 INLTLPEG
-84 SQAGP
+84 STAGP
-89 IAWPSPHAIPF
+89 IAWPTPQAIPF
-100 GPLMSFGYYGEVIL
+100 GPLMSFGYYGEVML
-114 PMQITPPAGLRA
+114 PMQITPPASLRA
-126 GEVFSISADAT
+126 GEVFSISAEAT
-137 WLVCDDVC
+137 WLVCDDIC
-145 IPEEGSFRLDLPVS
+145 IPEEGSFRLDLPVV
-159 RQAEANP
+159 AEAQRNSD
-166 HLAPLFAAAAA
+166 LAPLFAAAAA

-210 KDALFIPGVP
+210 QEALFIPGTS

-225 AAPQRMSHGADW
+225 AAPQRLGHGVDW

-245 ERPEAQARLEGVL
+245 ERPENLATLEGVL
-258 LLTDQGGRRLGYDIS
+258 LLTDQGGRRLGYDIAA
-273 PPLLQG
+273 PLLTG

-285 WQALLFALIGGVIL
+285 WQALIFALIGGVIL

-347 LLLVLRGAG
+347 LLLALRGAG

-381 GLNLSGVFTFGGPI
+381 GLNLSGVFALGGPI

-467 LTRMLPR
+467 LTRLLPR
-474 PGPWMEKLK
+474 PGPWMERLRR
-483 HIMAWPM
+483 IMAWPM
-490 YGAALWLL
+490 YGAALWLV

-521 LAAWVFGRAQ
+521 FAAWAFGRAQ
-531 RQGRRAAQFGAAL
+531 SEGRRRLGPVL

-555 GLTAAPETP
+555 GLTAAPPPPT
-564 AASDTA
+564 ASDTA
-570 ESWSPARVEALRAEG
+570 ESWTPARVEALRAEG

-635 IAALLRTHGREGV
+635 ITALLRSHGREGV

-655 PAGGEAVIL
+655 PGGGEAVIL

-673 LRQIGAS
+673 LRQIAAQ
-680 GS
+680 

>member
-1 MRLLAALFAILILPW
+1 MRFLVALFALLLPW
-16 PSARALESA
+16 LPARALESA
-25 VQESPRARVSLV
+25 AQESPRTRVTLV
-37 ADSLSVAPGQAFQ
+37 ADQLAIAPGQAFQ
-50 LGLRIRLAPRWH
+50 LGLSIRLAPRWH

-76 ISLTLPEG
+76 INLTLPEG
-84 SQAGP
+84 TQAGP
-89 IAWPSPHAIPF
+89 IAWPTPQAIPF
-100 GPLMSFGYYGEVIL
+100 GPLMSFGYYGEVVL
-114 PMQITPPAGLRA
+114 PMQITPPASLRA
-126 GEVFSISADAT
+126 GEVFSISAQAT

-145 IPEEGSFRLDLPVS
+145 IPEEGSFRLDLPVAA
-159 RQAEANP
+159 QGQTNP
-166 HLAPLFAAAAA
+166 DLAPLFAAAAA
-177 ALPRPSPWQASAT
+177 ALPRPSPWQTSAT
-190 IQGDALR
+190 IRGDALR

-210 KDALFIPGVP
+210 KEALFIPGTG

-225 AAPQRMSHGADW
+225 AAPQRLSHGADW

-245 ERPEAQARLEGVL
+245 ERPENLATLEGVL
-258 LLTDQGGRRLGYDIS
+258 LLTDQGGRRLGYEVAT
-273 PPLLQG
+273 PLLAG

-285 WQALLFALIGGVIL
+285 WQALIFALIGGVIL

-316 ARLGGAARGAVRL
+316 ARLGGAARGAVRM

-347 LLLVLRGAG
+347 LLLALRGAG

-381 GLNLSGVFTFGGPI
+381 GLNLSGVFALGGPI

-467 LTRMLPR
+467 LTRLLPR
-474 PGPWMEKLK
+474 PGPWMEKLRR
-483 HIMAWPM
+483 IMAWPM
-490 YGAALWLL
+490 YGAALWLVS
-498 WVLWAQS
+498 VLWAQS
-505 GWPGVALALA
+505 GWLGVALALA
-515 GGLGLG
+515 GALGLG

-531 RQGRRAAQFGAAL
+531 RAGQRGLVPVL

-555 GLTAAPETP
+555 GLTAAPP
-564 AASDTA
+564 PPGASDIA
-570 ESWSPARVEALRAEG
+570 ESWSPARVEALRAQG

-597 ITCQVNERIALRRD
+597 ITCQVNERLALRRD

-635 IAALLRTHGREGV
+635 ITALLRAHGREGV

-655 PAGGEAVIL
+655 PGGGEAVIL

-673 LRQIGAS
+673 LRQIGAP
-680 GS
+680 

>member
-1 MRLLAALFAILILPW
+1 MRFLAALFTLLILPW
-16 PSARALESA
+16 LPARALESA
-25 VQESPRARVSLV
+25 ARESPRARVTLV
-37 ADSLSVAPGQAFQ
+37 ADHLAIAPGQALQ
-50 LGLRIRLAPRWH
+50 LGLRLWLSPRWH

-84 SQAGP
+84 SVASP
-89 IAWPSPHAIPF
+89 ITWPIPQAIPS
-100 GPLMSFGYYGEVIL
+100 GPLMSFGYYGEVVL
-114 PMQITPPAGLRA
+114 PIRITPPPGLRV
-126 GEVFSISADAT
+126 GEVFGISAQAT

-145 IPEEGSFRLDLPVS
+145 IPEEGSFRLDLPVA
-159 RQAEANP
+159 AEAQVNP
-166 HLAPLFAAAAA
+166 ALAPLFATAAA
-177 ALPRPSPWQASAT
+177 ALPRPSPWQARAT

-210 KDALFIPGVP
+210 KDALFIPGQG

-225 AAPQRMSHGADW
+225 PAPQTLTQGPDW
-237 LELTLKRA
+237 LELMLKRA
-245 ERPEAQARLEGVL
+245 ERPENLATLEGVL
-258 LLTDQGGRRLGYDIS
+258 LLTDQGGRRLGYEITA
-273 PPLLQG
+273 PMLPG

-285 WQALLFALIGGVIL
+285 WQALIFAMIGGVIL

-316 ARLGGAARGAVRL
+316 TRLGGAARGAVRL

-347 LLLVLRGAG
+347 LLLALRGAG

-381 GLNLSGVFTFGGPI
+381 GLNLSGVFALGGPI
-395 GAGGHIAARGGFLGS
+395 GAGGYLAARGGCLGS

-439 PAPATLAVFAALGLG
+439 PALATLAVFAALGLG

-467 LTRMLPR
+467 LASKLPQ
-474 PGPWMEKLK
+474 PGPWMERLRR
-483 HIMAWPM
+483 IMAWPM
-490 YGAALWLL
+490 YGASLWLVS
-498 WVLWAQS
+498 VLWAQS
-505 GWPGVALALA
+505 GLLGVALALA
-515 GGLGLG
+515 GGLGLALG
-521 LAAWVFGRAQ
+521 AWMLGRAQ
-531 RQGRRAAQFGAAL
+531 RHGRAGFGPVF
-544 AALALLLALPF
+544 AALALLLALPL
-555 GLTAAPETP
+555 GLTAAPSAP
-564 AASDTA
+564 AATETA
-570 ESWSPARVEALRAEG
+570 ESWSPAREEALRAEG
-585 KGVFLNVTAAWC
+585 KGILLNVTAAWC

-635 IAALLRTHGREGV
+635 ITALLRAHGREGV
-648 PLYLFWP
+648 PLNLFWP
-655 PAGGEAVIL
+655 PGRGEAVIL

-673 LRQIGAS
+673 LRQIGAP
-680 GS
+680 

>member
-1 MRLLAALFAILILPW
+1 MRFLAALFALLILPW
-16 PSARALESA
+16 LPARALESA
-25 VQESPRARVSLV
+25 AQESPRARVNLV
-37 ADSLSVAPGQAFQ
+37 ADHLAIAPGQAFQ
-50 LGLRIRLAPRWH
+50 LGLRLRLAPRWH

-76 ISLTLPEG
+76 INLTLPEG
-84 SQAGP
+84 SQASR
-89 IAWPSPHAIPF
+89 IVWPTPQAIPF
-100 GPLMSFGYYGEVIL
+100 GPLMSFGYYGEIVL
-114 PMQITPPAGLRA
+114 PMQVTPPAGLRA
-126 GEVFSISADAT
+126 GEVFSITAQAT

-145 IPEEGSFRLDLPVS
+145 IPEEGAFQLDVPVAAAP
-159 RQAEANP
+159 QPNP
-166 HLAPLFAAAAA
+166 NLAPLFAAAAD
-177 ALPRPSPWQASAT
+177 ALPRPSPWQASAS

-210 KDALFIPGVP
+210 KDAYFIPGAA

-225 AAPQRMSHGADW
+225 AAPQRLNHGADW

-245 ERPEAQARLEGVL
+245 ERPESHTQLEGVL
-258 LLTDQGGRRLGYDIS
+258 LLTDQGGRRLGYDIAT
-273 PPLLQG
+273 PLLPG

-285 WQALLFALIGGVIL
+285 WQALIFALMGGVIL

-342 TALAG
+342 AGLAG
-347 LLLVLRGAG
+347 LLLLLRGAG

-381 GLNLSGVFTFGGPI
+381 GLNLSGVFALGGPI
-395 GAGGHIAARGGFLGS
+395 GAGGHLAARGGFWGS

-439 PAPATLAVFAALGLG
+439 PAPATIAVFVALGLG

-467 LTRMLPR
+467 LARLLPR
-474 PGPWMEKLK
+474 PGPWMEKLRRF
-483 HIMAWPM
+483 MAWPM
-490 YGAALWLL
+490 YGAAVWLVS
-498 WVLWAQS
+498 VLWAQS

-515 GGLGLG
+515 GALGLGLG
-521 LAAWVFGRAQ
+521 AWALGRAQ
-531 RQGRRAAQFGAAL
+531 RQGRGGFGAVL
-544 AALALLLALPF
+544 PALALLIALPF
-555 GLTAAPETP
+555 ALPAAPP
-564 AASDTA
+564 AAIETA
-570 ESWSPARVEALRAEG
+570 EAWSATRVEALRSEG
-585 KGVFLNVTAAWC
+585 KGVLLNVTAAWC
-597 ITCQVNERIALRRD
+597 ITCQVNERLALRRD
-611 AVQAAMA
+611 AVQAALA
-618 ARGIVY
+618 TRGIVY

-635 IAALLRTHGREGV
+635 ITALLSAHGREGV

-655 PAGGEAVIL
+655 PGGGEAVIL

-673 LRQIGAS
+673 LRQIGAP
-680 GS
+680 

>member
-1 MRLLAALFAILILPW
+1 MRALVALFALLILPW
-16 PSARALESA
+16 LPARALESA
-25 VQESPRARVSLV
+25 AQESPRARVTLV
-37 ADSLSVAPGQAFQ
+37 ADHLAIAPGQAFQ

-76 ISLTLPEG
+76 INLTLPEG
-84 SQAGP
+84 STAGP
-89 IAWPSPHAIPF
+89 IAWPTPQAIPF
-100 GPLMSFGYYGEVIL
+100 GPLMSFGYYGEVVL
-114 PMQITPPAGLRA
+114 PMQITPPASLRE
-126 GEVFSISADAT
+126 GEVFSISATAT

-145 IPEEGSFRLDLPVS
+145 IPEEGSFRLDLPVAA
-159 RQAEANP
+159 QAQTNP
-166 HLAPLFAAAAA
+166 DLASLFAVAAA

-197 LRLTGPGLGRESL
+197 LRLAGPGLGRESL
-210 KDALFIPGVP
+210 KEALFIPGVP

-225 AAPQRMSHGADW
+225 AAPQRLSHGADW

-245 ERPEAQARLEGVL
+245 EQPENLATLEGLL
-258 LLTDQGGRRLGYDIS
+258 LLTDQGGRRLGYDIAA
-273 PPLLQG
+273 PLLPG

-285 WQALLFALIGGVIL
+285 WQALIFALIGGVIL

-316 ARLGGAARGAVRL
+316 ARLGGAGHGAVRL

-347 LLLVLRGAG
+347 LLLALRGAG

-374 AWLMLAV
+374 TWLMLAV
-381 GLNLSGVFTFGGPI
+381 GLNLSGVFALGGPI

-467 LTRMLPR
+467 LTRLLPR
-474 PGPWMEKLK
+474 PGPWMEKLRR
-483 HIMAWPM
+483 IMAWPM
-490 YGAALWLL
+490 YGAALWLV

-505 GWPGVALALA
+505 GWAGVALALA

-531 RQGRRAAQFGAAL
+531 GEGRRRLGPVL

-555 GLTAAPETP
+555 GLTAAPPTPP
-564 AASDTA
+564 AAETA
-570 ESWSPARVEALRAEG
+570 ESWNPARVEALRAQG

-635 IAALLRTHGREGV
+635 ITALLRSHGREGV

-655 PAGGEAVIL
+655 PGGGEAVIL

-673 LRQIGAS
+673 LRQIAVQ
-680 GS
+680 

>member
-1 MRLLAALFAILILPW
+1 MRFLFALFALLILPW
-16 PSARALESA
+16 LPAQALESA
-25 VQESPRARVSLV
+25 VQESPRARVTLV
-37 ADSLSVAPGQAFQ
+37 ADHLAIAPGQAFQ

-76 ISLTLPEG
+76 INLTLPEG
-84 SQAGP
+84 STAGP
-89 IAWPSPHAIPF
+89 IAWPTPQAIPF
-100 GPLMSFGYYGEVIL
+100 GPLMSFGYYGEVVL
-114 PMQITPPAGLRA
+114 PMQITPPTSLRA
-126 GEVFSISADAT
+126 GDVFSITAAAT
-137 WLVCDDVC
+137 WLVCDDIC
-145 IPEEGSFRLDLPVS
+145 IPEEGSFRLDLPVVA
-159 RQAEANP
+159 QAQTNP
-166 HLAPLFAAAAA
+166 DLAPLFAAAAA

-190 IQGDALR
+190 FQGDALR

-210 KDALFIPGVP
+210 KEALFIPGVS

-225 AAPQRMSHGADW
+225 AAPQRLGYGADW

-245 ERPEAQARLEGVL
+245 ERPEAHPKLEGVL
-258 LLTDQGGRRLGYDIS
+258 LLTDQGGRRLGYDIAA
-273 PPLLQG
+273 PLLSG
-279 AAFLPL
+279 AALLPL
-285 WQALLFALIGGVIL
+285 WQALIFALIGGVIL

-347 LLLVLRGAG
+347 LLLLLRGAG

-374 AWLMLAV
+374 GWLMLAV
-381 GLNLSGVFTFGGPI
+381 GLNLSGVFALGGPI

-467 LTRMLPR
+467 LTRVLPR
-474 PGPWMEKLK
+474 PGPWMEKLRR
-483 HIMAWPM
+483 IMAWPM
-490 YGAALWLL
+490 YGAALWLV

-505 GWPGVALALA
+505 GWPGVALALT

-521 LAAWVFGRAQ
+521 LAAWLFGRAQ
-531 RQGRRAAQFGAAL
+531 REGRRGLGPVL

-555 GLTAAPETP
+555 GLTAAPPPP
-564 AASDTA
+564 AASDIA
-570 ESWSPARVEALRAEG
+570 ESWSPARVEALRAQG

-597 ITCQVNERIALRRD
+597 ITCQVNERLALRRD

-635 IAALLRTHGREGV
+635 IAALLRAHGREGV

-655 PAGGEAVIL
+655 PGGGEAVIL

-673 LRQIGAS
+673 LRQIS
-680 GS
+680 VQ

>member
-1 MRLLAALFAILILPW
+1 MRALIALLAILILPW
-16 PSARALESA
+16 LPAQALESA
-25 VQESPRARVSLV
+25 AQKSPRARVTLV
-37 ADSLSVAPGQAFQ
+37 ADHLAIAPGQAFQ

-76 ISLTLPEG
+76 INLTLPEG
-84 SQAGP
+84 STAGP
-89 IAWPSPHAIPF
+89 IAWPTPQAIPF
-100 GPLMSFGYYGEVIL
+100 GPLMSFGYYGEVVL

-126 GEVFSISADAT
+126 GDVFSISAQAT

-145 IPEEGSFRLDLPVS
+145 IPEEGSFRLDLPVA
-159 RQAEANP
+159 AEAQANP
-166 HLAPLFAAAAA
+166 DLAPLFAAAAA

-210 KDALFIPGVP
+210 KEASFIPGTG

-225 AAPQRMSHGADW
+225 AAPQRLSHGSDW

-245 ERPEAQARLEGVL
+245 ERPEAHPKLEGVL
-258 LLTDQGGRRLGYDIS
+258 LLTDQGGRRLGYEVAT
-273 PPLLQG
+273 PLLTG
-279 AAFLPL
+279 ASFLPL
-285 WQALLFALIGGVIL
+285 WQALIFALIGGVIL

-329 EAAAYTAGAVVSF
+329 EATAYTAGAVVSF

-347 LLLVLRGAG
+347 LLLALRGAG

-381 GLNLSGVFTFGGPI
+381 GLNLSGVFALGGPI

-467 LTRMLPR
+467 LTRLLPR
-474 PGPWMEKLK
+474 PGLWMEKLRR
-483 HIMAWPM
+483 IMAWPM
-490 YGAALWLL
+490 YGAALWLV

-515 GGLGLG
+515 GALGLG

-531 RQGRRAAQFGAAL
+531 REGRRGLGPVL

-555 GLTAAPETP
+555 GLTAAPPTPP
-564 AASDTA
+564 AAETA
-570 ESWSPARVEALRAEG
+570 ESWNPARVEALRAQG

-597 ITCQVNERIALRRD
+597 ITCQVNERLALRRD

-635 IAALLRTHGREGV
+635 ITALLRSHGREGV

-655 PAGGEAVIL
+655 PGGGEVVIL

-673 LRQIGAS
+673 LRQIAVQ
-680 GS
+680 

>member
-1 MRLLAALFAILILPW
+1 MRALVALFALLILPW
-16 PSARALESA
+16 LPAQALESA
-25 VQESPRARVSLV
+25 AQESPRARVTLV
-37 ADSLSVAPGQAFQ
+37 ADHLAIAPGQAFQ

-76 ISLTLPEG
+76 INLTLPEG
-84 SQAGP
+84 STAGP
-89 IAWPSPHAIPF
+89 IAWPTPQAIPF
-100 GPLMSFGYYGEVIL
+100 GPLMSFGYYGEVVL
-114 PMQITPPAGLRA
+114 PMQITPPASLRA
-126 GEVFSISADAT
+126 GEVFSISAAAT

-145 IPEEGSFRLDLPVS
+145 IPEEGSFRLDLPVA
-159 RQAEANP
+159 AEAQANP
-166 HLAPLFAAAAA
+166 DLAPLFAAAAA

-210 KDALFIPGVP
+210 KEALFIPSVP

-225 AAPQRMSHGADW
+225 AAQQRLSHGADW

-245 ERPEAQARLEGVL
+245 ERPEAHPKLEGVL
-258 LLTDQGGRRLGYDIS
+258 LLTDQGGRRLGYEVAT
-273 PPLLQG
+273 PLLPG

-285 WQALLFALIGGVIL
+285 WQALIFALIGGVIL

-347 LLLVLRGAG
+347 LLLALRGAG

-381 GLNLSGVFTFGGPI
+381 GLNLSGVFALGGPI

-467 LTRMLPR
+467 LTRLLPR
-474 PGPWMEKLK
+474 PGLWMERLRR
-483 HIMAWPM
+483 IMAWPM
-490 YGAALWLL
+490 YGAALWLV

-505 GWPGVALALA
+505 GWAGVALALA

-521 LAAWVFGRAQ
+521 LAAWSFGRAQ
-531 RQGRRAAQFGAAL
+531 REGTRRFGPVL

-555 GLTAAPETP
+555 GLTAAPPPP

-570 ESWSPARVEALRAEG
+570 ESWSPARVEALRAQG

-635 IAALLRTHGREGV
+635 IAALLRAHGREGV

-655 PAGGEAVIL
+655 PGGGEAVIL
-664 PEVLTEAMV
+664 PEVLTEVMV
-673 LRQIGAS
+673 LRQIGAP
-680 GS
+680 

>member
-1 MRLLAALFAILILPW
+1 
-16 PSARALESA
+16 
-25 VQESPRARVSLV
+25 
-37 ADSLSVAPGQAFQ
+37 
-50 LGLRIRLAPRWH
+50 
-62 SYWRHAGDAGAPTE
+62 
-76 ISLTLPEG
+76 
-84 SQAGP
+84 
-89 IAWPSPHAIPF
+89 
-100 GPLMSFGYYGEVIL
+100 MSFGYCGEVVL

-126 GEVFSISADAT
+126 GEVFSISAQAT

-145 IPEEGSFRLDLPVS
+145 IPEEGSFRLDLPVA
-159 RQAEANP
+159 AEAQTNP
-166 HLAPLFAAAAA
+166 DLAPLFAAAAA
-177 ALPRPSPWQASAT
+177 ALPRPLPWQTSAT

-210 KDALFIPGVP
+210 KEALFIPGTG

-225 AAPQRMSHGADW
+225 AAPQRLSHGADW

-245 ERPEAQARLEGVL
+245 ERPENVSTLEGVL
-258 LLTDQGGRRLGYDIS
+258 LLTDQGGRRLGYEVAA
-273 PPLLQG
+273 PLLTG
-279 AAFLPL
+279 AGFLPL
-285 WQALLFALIGGVIL
+285 WQALIFALIGGVIL

-347 LLLVLRGAG
+347 LLLALRGAG

-374 AWLMLAV
+374 GWLMLAV
-381 GLNLSGVFTFGGPI
+381 GLNLSGVFALGGPI

-460 ILALAPG
+460 ILALAPS
-467 LTRMLPR
+467 LTRLLPR
-474 PGPWMEKLK
+474 PGPWMEKLRR
-483 HIMAWPM
+483 IMAWPM
-490 YGAALWLL
+490 YGAALWLVS
-498 WVLWAQS
+498 VLWAQS
-505 GWPGVALALA
+505 GWHGVVLALA

-531 RQGRRAAQFGAAL
+531 REGQRGLGPVL

-555 GLTAAPETP
+555 GLTAAPP
-564 AASDTA
+564 PPGASDIA

-597 ITCQVNERIALRRD
+597 ITCQVNERLALRRD

-635 IAALLRTHGREGV
+635 ITALLRAHGREGV

-655 PAGGEAVIL
+655 PGGGEAMIL
-664 PEVLTEAMV
+664 PEVLTEATV
-673 LRQIGAS
+673 LRQITVP
-680 GS
+680 

>member
-1 MRLLAALFAILILPW
+1 MRFLVALFALLILPW
-16 PSARALESA
+16 LPAQALESA
-25 VQESPRARVSLV
+25 AQESPRARVTLV
-37 ADSLSVAPGQAFQ
+37 ADHLAIAPGQAFQ
-50 LGLRIRLAPRWH
+50 LGLRLRLAPRWH

-76 ISLTLPEG
+76 INLTLPEG
-84 SQAGP
+84 TQAGP
-89 IAWPSPHAIPF
+89 IAWPTPQAIPF
-100 GPLMSFGYYGEVIL
+100 GPLMSFGYYGEVVL
-114 PMQITPPAGLRA
+114 PMRITPQAELRA
-126 GEVFSISADAT
+126 GDVFSISATAT

-145 IPEEGSFRLDLPVS
+145 IPEEGSFRLDLPVA
-159 RQAEANP
+159 AEAQTNTD
-166 HLAPLFAAAAA
+166 LAPLFAAAAA
-177 ALPRPSPWQASAT
+177 ASPRPSPWQASAT

-197 LRLTGPGLGRESL
+197 LRLTGPGLGHESL
-210 KDALFIPGVP
+210 KEALFIPGTG

-225 AAPQRMSHGADW
+225 AAPQRLSHGADW

-245 ERPEAQARLEGVL
+245 ERPEAHPKLEGVL
-258 LLTDQGGRRLGYDIS
+258 LLTDQGGRRLGYEVAT
-273 PPLLQG
+273 PLLTG

-285 WQALLFALIGGVIL
+285 WQALIFALIGGVIL

-347 LLLVLRGAG
+347 LLLLLRGAG

-374 AWLMLAV
+374 GWLMLAV
-381 GLNLSGVFTFGGPI
+381 GLNLSGVFALGGPI

-467 LTRMLPR
+467 LTRLLPR
-474 PGPWMEKLK
+474 PGPWMEKLRR
-483 HIMAWPM
+483 IMAWPM
-490 YGAALWLL
+490 YGAALWLV

-505 GWPGVALALA
+505 GWLGVALALA

-521 LAAWVFGRAQ
+521 LAAWVFGQAQ
-531 RQGRRAAQFGAAL
+531 REGRRGLGPVL

-555 GLTAAPETP
+555 GLTAAPPPP
-564 AASDTA
+564 AASDIA
-570 ESWSPARVEALRAEG
+570 ESWSPARVEALRAQG

-597 ITCQVNERIALRRD
+597 ITCQVNERLALRRD

-635 IAALLRTHGREGV
+635 IAALLRSHGREGV

-655 PAGGEAVIL
+655 PGGGEAVIL

-673 LRQIGAS
+673 LRQIALQ
-680 GS
+680 

>member
-1 MRLLAALFAILILPW
+1 MRALVALFALLILPW
-16 PSARALESA
+16 LPARALESA
-25 VQESPRARVSLV
+25 VQESPRARVTLV
-37 ADSLSVAPGQAFQ
+37 ADHLAIAPGQAFQ

-76 ISLTLPEG
+76 INLTLPEG
-84 SQAGP
+84 STAGP
-89 IAWPSPHAIPF
+89 IAWPTPQAIPF
-100 GPLMSFGYYGEVIL
+100 GPLMSFGYYGEVVL
-114 PMQITPPAGLRA
+114 PMQITPPASLRA
-126 GEVFSISADAT
+126 GDVFSITAAAT
-137 WLVCDDVC
+137 WLVCDDIC
-145 IPEEGSFRLDLPVS
+145 IPEEGSFRLDLPIAA
-159 RQAEANP
+159 QAQTNP
-166 HLAPLFAAAAA
+166 DLAPLFAAAAA

-210 KDALFIPGVP
+210 KEALFIPGVP

-225 AAPQRMSHGADW
+225 AAPQRLSHGADW
-237 LELTLKRA
+237 LELSLKRA
-245 ERPEAQARLEGVL
+245 ERPEAHPKLEGVL
-258 LLTDQGGRRLGYDIS
+258 LLTDQGGRRLGYEVS
-273 PPLLQG
+273 APLLTG
-279 AAFLPL
+279 AAFLPP
-285 WQALLFALIGGVIL
+285 WQALIFALIGGVIL

-329 EAAAYTAGAVVSF
+329 EAAAYTAGAVVGF
-342 TALAG
+342 TALAA
-347 LLLVLRGAG
+347 LLLTLRGAG

-381 GLNLSGVFTFGGPI
+381 GLNLSGVFALGGPI

-467 LTRMLPR
+467 LTRLLPR
-474 PGPWMEKLK
+474 PGPWMEKLRR
-483 HIMAWPM
+483 IMAWPM
-490 YGAALWLL
+490 YGAALWLV

-531 RQGRRAAQFGAAL
+531 REGQRGLSPVL

-555 GLTAAPETP
+555 GLTAAPPPPT
-564 AASDTA
+564 ASDTA
-570 ESWSPARVEALRAEG
+570 ESWSPARVEALRAQG

-597 ITCQVNERIALRRD
+597 ITCQVNERLALRRD

-635 IAALLRTHGREGV
+635 IAALLRAHGREGV

-655 PAGGEAVIL
+655 PGGGEAVIL

-673 LRQIGAS
+673 LRQIALQ
-680 GS
+680 

>member
-1 MRLLAALFAILILPW
+1 MRFLAALIVLLILPW
-16 PSARALESA
+16 LPARALETA
-25 VQESPRARVSLV
+25 AQESPRARVTLV
-37 ADSLSVAPGQAFQ
+37 ADHLAIAPGQAFQ

-84 SQAGP
+84 SAASP
-89 IAWPSPHAIPF
+89 IAWPTPQAIPF
-100 GPLMSFGYYGEVIL
+100 GPLMSFGYYGEVVL
-114 PMQITPPAGLRA
+114 PMRITPPASLRA
-126 GEVFSISADAT
+126 GEVFSISAEAT

-145 IPEEGSFRLDLPVS
+145 IPEEGSFRLDLPVA
-159 RQAEANP
+159 AEAQPNP
-166 HLAPLFAAAAA
+166 ALAPLFVTAAA
-177 ALPRPSPWQASAT
+177 ALPRPSPWQTSAT

-210 KDALFIPGVP
+210 KEALFIPGQG

-225 AAPQRMSHGADW
+225 PTPQSLTQGPDW

-245 ERPEAQARLEGVL
+245 ERPENLATLEGVL
-258 LLTDQGGRRLGYDIS
+258 LLTDQGGRRLGYEIAT
-273 PPLLQG
+273 PLLPG

-285 WQALLFALIGGVIL
+285 WQALIFALIGGVIL

-347 LLLVLRGAG
+347 LLLALRGAG

-381 GLNLSGVFTFGGPI
+381 GLNLSGVFALGGPI

-467 LTRMLPR
+467 LARKLPR
-474 PGPWMEKLK
+474 PGPWMERLK

-490 YGAALWLL
+490 YGAALWLVS
-498 WVLWAQS
+498 VLWAQS

-521 LAAWVFGRAQ
+521 LAAWVLGRAQ
-531 RQGRRAAQFGAAL
+531 RDGRRGTQLGAVL
-544 AALALLLALPF
+544 GALALVLALPF
-555 GLTAAPETP
+555 GLTAAPPPP
-564 AASDTA
+564 AAAETT
-570 ESWSPARVEALRAEG
+570 ESWTPARVEALRAEG

-624 LKADWTRGDPA
+624 LKANWTRGDPA
-635 IAALLRTHGREGV
+635 ITALLRAHGREGV

-655 PAGGEAVIL
+655 PGGGEAVIL

-673 LRQIGAS
+673 LRQIGAP
-680 GS
+680 

>member
-1 MRLLAALFAILILPW
+1 MRFIAALLALLILPW
-16 PSARALESA
+16 LPARALESA
-25 VQESPRARVSLV
+25 AQESPRARVTLV
-37 ADSLSVAPGQAFQ
+37 ADRLAVAPGEAFQ
-50 LGLRIRLAPRWH
+50 LALRLRLAPRWH

-76 ISLTLPEG
+76 IALTLPEG
-84 SQAGP
+84 SQAGA
-89 IAWPSPHAIPF
+89 IAWPAPQAIPF
-100 GPLMSFGYYGEVIL
+100 GPLMSFGYYGEVVL
-114 PMQITPPAGLRA
+114 PIRITPPTGLRA
-126 GEVFSISADAT
+126 GDVFSITAQAT

-145 IPEEGSFRLDLPVS
+145 IPEEGSFQLDLPVAAVA
-159 RQAEANP
+159 QPNP
-166 HLAPLFAAAAA
+166 ALTPLFEAAAA
-177 ALPRPSPWQASAT
+177 ALPRPSPWQASAS

-210 KDALFIPGVP
+210 KDALFIPSTP
-220 GLLDH
+220 ALLDH
-225 AAPQRMSHGADW
+225 PAPQRLTQGADW

-245 ERPEAQARLEGVL
+245 ERPEAHRQLEGVL

-273 PPLLQG
+273 SPLLPG
-279 AAFLPL
+279 VALLPL
-285 WQALLFALIGGVIL
+285 WQALVFALIGGVIL

-316 ARLGGAARGAVRL
+316 ARLGGAARAAVRL

-347 LLLVLRGAG
+347 LLLALRGAG

-381 GLNLSGVFTFGGPI
+381 GLNLSGVFALGGPI
-395 GAGGHIAARGGFLGS
+395 GAGGHIAARGGLLGS

-439 PAPATLAVFAALGLG
+439 PAPATFAVFAALGLG

-467 LTRMLPR
+467 LARKLPR
-474 PGPWMEKLK
+474 PGPWMEKLRR
-483 HIMAWPM
+483 IMAWPM
-490 YGAALWLL
+490 YGAGLWLVS
-498 WVLWAQS
+498 VLWAQS
-505 GWPGVALALA
+505 GWLGVALALA
-515 GGLGLG
+515 GGLGLALG
-521 LAAWVFGRAQ
+521 AWMLGKAQ
-531 RQGRRAAQFGAAL
+531 RDGRRGAQLGAVL
-544 AALALLLALPF
+544 GALALLIALPF
-555 GLTAAPETP
+555 GLTAAPPPP
-564 AASDTA
+564 AAAETA
-570 ESWSPARVEALRAEG
+570 ESWNPARVEALRAQG

-611 AVQAAMA
+611 AVEVAMA

-635 IAALLRTHGREGV
+635 ITALLRAHGREGV

-655 PAGGEAVIL
+655 PGGGEAVIL

-673 LRQIGAS
+673 LRQIGVP
-680 GS
+680 